1 MDIFIEKRTDIKMV
15 LPDGNHLYL
24 FAFLMK
30 VAAELE
36 DQTFV
41 PSDRQ
46 VERFIAP
53 VAGNPDLA
61 FEFKMKN
68 QQVIFFLN
76 DQMQMDLSIPYL
88 GIFKMFK
95 ERIINFKVELMRS
108 RFQPRYRD
116 NELG

>member
-1 MDIFIEKRTDIKMV
+1 MV
-15 LPDGNHLYL
+15 FSNGNYLYI

-30 VAAELE
+30 AASELK
-36 DQTFV
+36 DKMFF
-41 PSDRQ
+41 PSDLQ

-53 VAGNPDLA
+53 VAGNPYMTI
-61 FEFKMKN
+61 EIKMKD

-76 DQMQMDLSIPYL
+76 HQMKIDLSIPYL